1 MNADYNNYE
10 PLFENGDELIFF
22 ILLIIISAFLM
33 FQ

>member
-1 MNADYNNYE
+1 MSDDYNNYE
-10 PLFENGDELIFF
+10 PLFGNGDELIFF